1 MSAPNDGKAWLLTI
15 IRAVMGHAMY
25 LGQYPAR
32 IVTQRENG
40 TLDVIPDDQRMP
52 PMTEVPIRYGV
63 PGIAVKVDSGRVL
76 VSFENG
82 DPRYPV
88 ATLWDGGV
96 VRELKI
102 TATTKVVLDCPDV
115 ELGGEG
121 GAPLARVGDTVDV
134 LLDPVAIAAATQTGG
149 IASSVGIIS
158 TGGERVKAL

>member
-1 MSAPNDGKAWLLTI
+1 MACDVTGPIAYHFKDGANPFWTAIQL
-15 IRAVMGHAMY
+15 R
-25 LGQYPAR
+25 
-32 IVTQRENG
+32 NG
-40 TLDVIPDDQRMP
+40 
-52 PMTEVPIRYGV
+52 
-63 PGIAVKVDSGRVL
+63 
-76 VSFENG
+76 
-82 DPRYPV
+82 RYPV